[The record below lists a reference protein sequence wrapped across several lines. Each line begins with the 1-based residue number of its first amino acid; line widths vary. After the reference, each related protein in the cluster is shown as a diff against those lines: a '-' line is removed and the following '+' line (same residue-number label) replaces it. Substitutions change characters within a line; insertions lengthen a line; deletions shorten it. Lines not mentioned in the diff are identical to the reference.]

1 MTESRIPSQN
11 GFGSSSQPPVLPVT
25 VSLAAVSIAATAVF
39 VCVDL
44 LPQFGLDFA
53 TSYGL
58 MALLEGVLFL
68 QVVGAW
74 AITKRR
80 LSLDWV
86 LLFALLYFFRL
97 VFRGQSEMPSMW
109 CLRVSQVHSPPLGFI
124 WYAIGIVGLHPQVL
138 SLLRERFNRPAP
150 PAPTRRWVQIA
161 VCGALL
167 LTLFWALRSTNW
179 SRDGVDWILRTQE
192 PVWYLYM
199 REPLTIGL
207 YRALY
212 LALQPVFRLSSLTVI
227 ALISV
232 VSGVW
237 SLFWFDRL
245 FREAFRDGFSVFVGW
260 LTIAA
265 SGGMLLLFLGHIEVY
280 PVFVAGLAPCLY
292 TARGYMAG
300 ERGIVG
306 VGLCFS
312 ILFLLH
318 LSAAWLLPGFLL
330 LPFLR
335 CERRAPWKDLAIFA
349 GLFAVVQLSFWG
361 LLLQTYYGGD
371 VKEMAERMYVTF
383 FVGLDRAMFLPAT
396 AILHPRHISDLLNE
410 YFYLSPLAAFLLP
423 FALLSLV
430 RARQRASLFW
440 LILFVGYF
448 SYTICWNPDRGFPE
462 DWDLFSPLVP
472 LALFMPLHL
481 LSIREDGRDVTQPT
495 EGQLSF
501 RWTSDR
507 AGFVDVIYLAAAGT
521 LPYVCAQVWYHHTV
535 LFSRV

>member
-1 MTESRIPSQN
+1 MHPPN
-11 GFGSSSQPPVLPVT
+11 GPGVSCQPQVLPVV
-25 VSLAAVSIAATAVF
+25 VSLTAVSVAAVAVF
-39 VCVDL
+39 VCVDI
-44 LPQFGLDFA
+44 LPQFGFDIA
-53 TSYGL
+53 TSYGV
-58 MALLEGVLFL
+58 MAFLEGILFM

-74 AITKRR
+74 ALTRR
-80 LSLDWV
+80 SLSLDWI
-86 LLFALLYFFRL
+86 LLFALLFFFRL
-97 VFRGQSEMPSMW
+97 VFRAQNEMTSMW
-109 CLRVSQVHSPPLGFI
+109 CLRVSQVYSPRLGFL
-124 WYAIGIVGLHPQVL
+124 WYAIGIVGLHPSVMRW
-138 SLLRERFNRPAP
+138 LRGRFNRRIPL
-150 PAPTRRWVQIA
+150 TRVQSVILTA
-161 VCGALL
+161 ICGALL
-167 LTLFWALRSTNW
+167 SALFWGLRSTNM
-179 SRDGVDWILRTQE
+179 SQDGADWVLRTRE

-207 YRALY
+207 YRAVY
-212 LALQPVFRLSSLTVI
+212 LALQPVGSVASRTVI

-265 SGGMLLLFLGHIEVY
+265 SGGTLLLFLGHIEVY
-280 PVFVAGLAPCLY
+280 PVFIAGLAPSLY

-300 ERGIVG
+300 ERSIAV

-312 ILFLLH
+312 VLFLLH

-335 CERRAPWKDLAIFA
+335 CERRNPWKDLAIFV

-361 LLLQTYYGGD
+361 LLLQTCYGGNLRW
-371 VKEMAERMYVTF
+371 MSARMHETF

-410 YFYLSPLAAFLLP
+410 YFYLSPTVAFLLP
-423 FALLSLV
+423 FALLLLV
-430 RARQRASLFW
+430 RERQRASLFW
-440 LILFVGYF
+440 LLLFAGYF

-472 LALFMPLHL
+472 LALLVPLQL
-481 LSIREDGRDVTQPT
+481 LSNRERGCEEIQPT
-495 EGQLSF
+495 KGQLSF
-501 RWTSDR
+501 RWMSDR
-507 AGFVDVIYLAAAGT
+507 EGFRDVIYLTAVGA
-521 LPYVCAQVWYHHTV
+521 LPYVCTQVWYHHTV